1 VVSGEAGA
9 LLAAALWAVSVV
21 MLTVQTRR
29 IGAISVNALRS
40 LAAALFVLLL
50 IPFTGALGDL
60 RGISASTAVAVVG
73 SGVLAMG
80 LGDSLYFASLPLL
93 GVSRAV
99 PISSGLYPLLAL
111 LMAALWLDENVSW
124 LILLGTGLIVAGVS
138 LLVGE
143 SSRAVGGDGSG
154 SPTGPAAATAGRWQR
169 GLLLLILACVA
180 WAVSTAWLKAGIGD
194 LDVIAAGIIRTVINA
209 LVLLPL
215 AGLAGGRR
223 EIAGNGMRNT
233 AAVAGAGVLGI
244 GIGGLFYIFAVREA
258 GAGRTAVLT
267 STQPL
272 FALPLAVLFLHEK
285 VTPKVVLGTALCI
298 LGIWFVA

>member
-1 VVSGEAGA
+1 MSGEAGA
-9 LLAAALWAVSVV
+9 LLAAALWSVSVTI
-21 MLTVQTRR
+21 LTVQTRR
-29 IGAISVNALRS
+29 IGAISVNAVRS

-50 IPFTGALGDL
+50 IPFAGGLSEL
-60 RGISASTAVAVVG
+60 RGISASAAIAVVG
-73 SGVLAMG
+73 SGILAMG

-99 PISSGLYPLLAL
+99 PISNGLYPLLAL
-111 LMAALWLDENVSW
+111 LIAAVWLDEKVTW
-124 LILLGTGLIVAGVS
+124 LILLGTGLVIVGVS

-143 SSRAVGGDGSG
+143 RSPAVEGDGNG
-154 SPTGPAAATAGRWQR
+154 SHGDPAGATAGQWQK
-169 GLLLLILACVA
+169 GLFVLVLACVV
-180 WAVSTAWLKAGIGD
+180 WAISTAWLKAGMGD
-194 LDVIAAGIIRTVINA
+194 LDVLAVGIIRIVINA
-209 LVLLPL
+209 LILLPVV
-215 AGLAGGRR
+215 GLVGGRQ

-233 AAVAGAGVLGI
+233 VALAAAGVLGI
-244 GIGGLFYIFAVREA
+244 GIGSLFYVFAVQEA

-272 FALPLAVLFLHEK
+272 FALPLAVLFLREK

>member
-9 LLAAALWAVSVV
+9 LLAAALWSVSVTI
-21 MLTVQTRR
+21 LTVQTRR
-29 IGAISVNALRS
+29 IGAISVNAVRS
-40 LAAALFVLLL
+40 LSAALFVLLL
-50 IPFTGALGDL
+50 IPFSGGLSEL
-60 RGISASTAVAVVG
+60 RGISASSAVAVVG

-99 PISSGLYPLLAL
+99 PISNGLYPLLAL
-111 LMAALWLDENVSW
+111 LLAALWLDEKVTW
-124 LILLGTGLIVAGVS
+124 LILLGTGLVIVGVS

-143 SSRAVGGDGSG
+143 RSPAVEGDGNG
-154 SPTGPAAATAGRWQR
+154 SRGGPAAGRWRR
-169 GLLLLILACVA
+169 GLFLLILACVV
-180 WAVSTAWLKAGIGD
+180 WAISTAWLKAGIGD
-194 LDVIAAGIIRTVINA
+194 LDVLAVGIIRIVINA
-209 LVLLPL
+209 LILLPVV
-215 AGLAGGRR
+215 GLVGGRR

-233 AAVAGAGVLGI
+233 AALAAAGVLGI
-244 GIGGLFYIFAVREA
+244 GIGSLFYVFAVQEA

-272 FALPLAVLFLHEK
+272 FALPLAVLFLREK
-285 VTPKVVLGTALCI
+285 ITPKVVLGTALCI

>member
-9 LLAAALWAVSVV
+9 LLAAALWSVSVTI
-21 MLTVQTRR
+21 LTVQTRR
-29 IGAISVNALRS
+29 IGAISVNAVRS

-50 IPFTGALGDL
+50 IPFAGGLSDL
-60 RGISASTAVAVVG
+60 RGISASAAVAVVG

-99 PISSGLYPLLAL
+99 PISNGLYPLLAL
-111 LMAALWLDENVSW
+111 LIAAVWLDEEVTG
-124 LILLGTGLIVAGVS
+124 LILLGTGLVIVGVS

-143 SSRAVGGDGSG
+143 RAPAVDGDGDS
-154 SPTGPAAATAGRWQR
+154 SPAGRWRR
-169 GLLLLILACVA
+169 GLFLLILACVA
-180 WAVSTAWLKAGIGD
+180 WAVSTAWLKAGMGD
-194 LDVIAAGIIRTVINA
+194 LDVMAVGIIRIVINA
-209 LVLLPL
+209 LILLPVV
-215 AGLAGGRR
+215 GLVRGRR

-233 AAVAGAGVLGI
+233 AALAAAGVLGI
-244 GIGGLFYIFAVREA
+244 GIGSLFYVFAVQEA

-272 FALPLAVLFLHEK
+272 FALPLAVLFLREK
-285 VTPKVVLGTALCI
+285 ITPKVVLGTALCI

>member
-1 VVSGEAGA
+1 VSGEAGA

-80 LGDSLYFASLPLL
+80 LGDSLYFACLPLL

-111 LMAALWLDENVSW
+111 LLAALWLDEEVTW
-124 LILLGTGLIVAGVS
+124 LILLGTGLIIAGVS
-138 LLVGE
+138 LLARE
-143 SSRAVGGDGSG
+143 RALPDAGDGDGSRG
-154 SPTGPAAATAGRWQR
+154 DPAATAGRWQR
-169 GLLLLILACVA
+169 GLLLLILACFV
-180 WAVSTAWLKAGIGD
+180 WALSTAWLKAGIDD
-194 LDVIAAGIIRTVINA
+194 LDAIAAGTIRIVINA
-209 LVLLPL
+209 LILLPV
-215 AGLAGGRR
+215 AGLVRGRE
-223 EIAGNGMRNT
+223 EIVGNGMRNT
-233 AAVAGAGVLGI
+233 AALAGAGVLGI
-244 GIGGLFYIFAVREA
+244 GIGSLLFVFAVQDV
-258 GAGRTAVLT
+258 GAGRTAVLV

-272 FALPLAVLFLHEK
+272 FALPLAVLFLREK

-298 LGIWFVA
+298 LGIWFVV

>member
-9 LLAAALWAVSVV
+9 LLAAALWSVSVTI
-21 MLTVQTRR
+21 LTVQTRR
-29 IGAISVNALRS
+29 IGAISVNAVRS
-40 LAAALFVLLL
+40 LSAALFVLLL
-50 IPFTGALGDL
+50 IPFAGGLGDL
-60 RGISASTAVAVVG
+60 RDISASSAVAVVG

-99 PISSGLYPLLAL
+99 PISNGLYPLLAL
-111 LMAALWLDENVSW
+111 LIAAVWLDEKVTW
-124 LILLGTGLIVAGVS
+124 LILLGTGLVIVGVS

-143 SSRAVGGDGSG
+143 RSPAVEGDGNG
-154 SPTGPAAATAGRWQR
+154 SHGGPAGATAGRWQR
-169 GLLLLILACVA
+169 GLFVLILACVV
-180 WAVSTAWLKAGIGD
+180 WAISTAWLKAGLGD
-194 LDVIAAGIIRTVINA
+194 LDVIAVGIIRIVINA
-209 LVLLPL
+209 LILLPVV
-215 AGLAGGRR
+215 GLVGGRR

-233 AAVAGAGVLGI
+233 AALAAAGVLGI
-244 GIGGLFYIFAVREA
+244 GIGSLFYVFAVQEA

-272 FALPLAVLFLHEK
+272 FALPLAVLFLREK
-285 VTPKVVLGTALCI
+285 ITPKVVLGTALCI

>member
-1 VVSGEAGA
+1 VSGEAGA
-9 LLAAALWAVSVV
+9 LLAAALWSVSVTI
-21 MLTVQTRR
+21 LTVQTRR
-29 IGAISVNALRS
+29 IGAISVNAVRS

-50 IPFTGALGDL
+50 IPFAGGLSEL
-60 RGISASTAVAVVG
+60 RGISASAAIAVVG
-73 SGVLAMG
+73 SGILAMG

-99 PISSGLYPLLAL
+99 PISNGLYPLLAL
-111 LMAALWLDENVSW
+111 LIAAVWLDEKVSW
-124 LILLGTGLIVAGVS
+124 LILLGTGLVIVGVS

-143 SSRAVGGDGSG
+143 RSPAVEGDGNG
-154 SPTGPAAATAGRWQR
+154 SHGDPAGATAGQWQK
-169 GLLLLILACVA
+169 GLFVLVLACVV
-180 WAVSTAWLKAGIGD
+180 WAISTAWLKAGMGD
-194 LDVIAAGIIRTVINA
+194 LDVLAVGIIRIVINA
-209 LVLLPL
+209 LILLPVV
-215 AGLAGGRR
+215 GLVGGRQ

-233 AAVAGAGVLGI
+233 VALAAAGVLGI
-244 GIGGLFYIFAVREA
+244 GIGSLFYVFAVQEA

-272 FALPLAVLFLHEK
+272 FALPLAVLFLREK